1 MNKRAIHGGVLP
13 RQSMKGRL
21 ALLLVLNLLWMSCG
35 TVGFAIADE
44 QQPAWRSVGV
54 DPAQWTD
61 GPVEEDTPMK
71 VTYQGNAVFEIE
83 VSYVPSH
90 GSSRES
96 GTITLE
102 LFEQW
107 APITTANMIK
117 NVESGIYDGIFFHR
131 VIDDFVTQAGDPT
144 CKTTFVYLEP
154 NPQCGSGGT
163 GTTIPL
169 EHDENLSHVDGAIG
183 MARSQEEDSADSQ
196 WYIADT
202 EAHGLDPEGRD
213 DGGYATFG
221 IVRNGMTHVRGIAN
235 SPTSDDPTGTEDLE
249 NPFSSAGR
257 PMYEVTVLSVSMVGV
272 SDPDGTLRF
281 GPQDS
286 EDTGGFGPQDSEDTG
301 GFFALLEGAYAVIF
315 TGTFLIGFVV
325 VLGGWMFAR
334 IDTPLSIDEQTKQV
348 SLDAVLLE
356 ETP

>member
-1 MNKRAIHGGVLP
+1 
-13 RQSMKGRL
+13 
-21 ALLLVLNLLWMSCG
+21 MSCG
-35 TVGFAIADE
+35 TVGTAIADE
-44 QQPAWRSVGV
+44 QQPAWRSVGI
-54 DPAQWTD
+54 DPTQWTD

-71 VTYQGNAVFEIE
+71 NTYQGNAVFEIE
-83 VSYVPSH
+83 VSYIPSL
-90 GSSRES
+90 GSSRQS

-117 NVESGIYDGIFFHR
+117 NIELGIYDGIFFHR

-169 EHDENLSHVDGAIG
+169 EHEDNLSHVDGAIG
-183 MARSQEEDSADSQ
+183 MARGQEEDSADSQ
-196 WYIADT
+196 WYIAET
-202 EAHGLDPEGRD
+202 EAHNLDPENRD

-221 IVRNGMTHVRGIAN
+221 IVRNGMSHVRNIAK
-235 SPTSDDPTGTEDLE
+235 SPTSDDPTGNEDIQ
-249 NPFSSAGR
+249 NPASSAGR
-257 PMYEVTVLSVSMVGV
+257 PVYEVLIVSVTLTGV

-281 GPQDS
+281 GPQVS
-286 EDTGGFGPQDSEDTG
+286 EDNGGFLAKLEGLY
-301 GFFALLEGAYAVIF
+301 ALLF
-315 TGTFLIGFVV
+315 TSTFLVGFVV

-334 IDTPLSIDEQTKQV
+334 IDTPLSIDEPSKQV

-356 ETP
+356 EAP